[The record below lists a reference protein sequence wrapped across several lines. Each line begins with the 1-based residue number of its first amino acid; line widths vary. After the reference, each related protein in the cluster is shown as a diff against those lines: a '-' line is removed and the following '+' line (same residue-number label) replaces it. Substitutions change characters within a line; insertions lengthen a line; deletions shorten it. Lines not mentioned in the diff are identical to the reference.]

1 MASTKICSL
10 VAVSVVVLVVAV
22 SGAEIKVLLE
32 SQEQLG
38 RQERR
43 LDTGEV
49 VRIQETFVEV
59 LDEKTNKEVEEV
71 EVEVEE
77 VGGRGRP
84 NRRVNKTPSSGAN
97 GKKRQRGLVPQLW
110 KNYTGPVETPAENV
124 TCDVAFAECKNRAG
138 CGFALENYMF
148 GCLSLIEGESKVCNS
163 HCQHSLIALMSTH
176 EGKRLMKCNCAGDE
190 QCQRVKSNVQPCQ
203 DAVTYAIK
211 PQTQVSCTQAR
222 WICAA
227 DAPCAKALE
236 YYDQFCRAMFRG
248 RKCTKRC
255 MNSINILRRQRGADK
270 LEQCYCDGSEDFP
283 CREIKSN
290 MDTLCFRDDHDDMSN
305 DIRDGGKT
313 KNSGSF
319 SAKLHR
325 FMIVVC
331 VVLSLMFQVL
341 FQAMQDMA
349 VSSSLSSS
357 DNSQA
362 ES

>member
-1 MASTKICSL
+1 MFSRILMNLSSSL
-10 VAVSVVVLVVAV
+10 
-22 SGAEIKVLLE
+22 
-32 SQEQLG
+32 Q
-38 RQERR
+38 
-43 LDTGEV
+43 
-49 VRIQETFVEV
+49 
-59 LDEKTNKEVEEV
+59 
-71 EVEVEE
+71 
-77 VGGRGRP
+77 
-84 NRRVNKTPSSGAN
+84 
-97 GKKRQRGLVPQLW
+97 
-110 KNYTGPVETPAENV
+110 
-124 TCDVAFAECKNRAG
+124 
-138 CGFALENYMF
+138 
-148 GCLSLIEGESKVCNS
+148 
-163 HCQHSLIALMSTH
+163 
-176 EGKRLMKCNCAGDE
+176 CNCAGDE

-270 LEQCYCDGSEDFP
+270 LEQCYCDGSENFP

-313 KNSGSF
+313 KSSGSF

-331 VVLSLMFQVL
+331 VVLSLMLQVL

-357 DNSQA
+357 ENSQT